1 MEKKETPFQQI
12 LNEVMAQIKHDI
24 ADKEKCDMYIID
36 LVLNAHNSHYE
47 HEERDS
53 GMVIYDINNQTDVQ
67 TCVNKGMGA
76 HTIAELWNGWQ
87 EIHCSYFLYGGEKGW
102 IKTMTWEDFIQFLLD
117 NLEDVISA
125 VLRRPFI
132 MDSYRDLYVH
142 YVMPMVVDQLM
153 GQMG

>member
-1 MEKKETPFQQI
+1 MEKNNTPFQQI
-12 LNEVMAQIKHDI
+12 MNEVIAQIKADI
-24 ADKEKCDMYIID
+24 VNKETCKMDMVD

-47 HEERDS
+47 HEAHEYDF
-53 GMVIYDINNQTDVQ
+53 VIYDIKNQTDVQ

-76 HTIAELWNGWQ
+76 QTIAGLWY
-87 EIHCSYFLYGGEKGW
+87 HSSYFRYGGDKGW
-102 IKTMTWEDFIQFLLD
+102 IKTMTWVEFIQFLLD

-142 YVMPMVVDQLM
+142 YIMPMVIDQCKL
-153 GQMG
+153 G

>member
-24 ADKEKCDMYIID
+24 TDKEKCDMCIID

-47 HEERDS
+47 HEEHDS

-76 HTIAELWNGWQ
+76 HHCRVMERMARNTLLLFPLWWG
-87 EIHCSYFLYGGEKGW
+87 KG
-102 IKTMTWEDFIQFLLD
+102 LD
-117 NLEDVISA
+117 
-125 VLRRPFI
+125 
-132 MDSYRDLYVH
+132 
-142 YVMPMVVDQLM
+142 
-153 GQMG
+153 